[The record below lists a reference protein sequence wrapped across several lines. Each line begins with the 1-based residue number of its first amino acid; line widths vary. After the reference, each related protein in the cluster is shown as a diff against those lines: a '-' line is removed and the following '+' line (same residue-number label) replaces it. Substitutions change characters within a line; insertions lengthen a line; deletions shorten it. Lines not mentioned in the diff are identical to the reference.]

1 MCGSAFR
8 RICTTGTPSRS
19 CVEEGCRNDTSR
31 SAQADLLSPPV
42 LETHETYSARPGL
55 AAKLK
60 DLGLLFKFRVSLL
73 VVITAVL
80 GYGMGVQAGGFS
92 VLDALLLAIGGFL
105 VTGSSTALNEVIEM
119 EQDSRME
126 RTKGRPLVRGTM
138 SATEAVVIAVVAGV
152 LGTVLLWYLFGQLAG
167 LLSLLSLFI
176 YVALYTPLKRVSAW
190 AVFVGAIPGALP
202 PMIGHVAATGSFS
215 LGAGLLFALQFLW
228 QYPHFW
234 SVSWLLHDDYAK
246 ASYHLLPSRGGRDH
260 FSGFLVAI
268 YAFFTLLIGLLPWVF
283 GLTGHWSALVAVLL
297 GLNLLYHALRLM
309 RSLDKADARR
319 LLYAG
324 FLYLPG
330 VQLAY
335 VLDKL

>member
-1 MCGSAFR
+1 MSWLTFAA
-8 RICTTGTPSRS
+8 ILATQ
-19 CVEEGCRNDTSR
+19 DTY
-31 SAQADLLSPPV
+31 
-42 LETHETYSARPGL
+42 TARPGILSKLRDL
-55 AAKLK
+55 A
-60 DLGLLFKFRVSLL
+60 LLFKLRVSML
-73 VVITAVL
+73 VVLTSVL
-80 GYGMGVQAGGFS
+80 GYALGVPAGSFS
-92 VLDALLLAIGGFL
+92 VVDALLLSLGGFL
-105 VTGSSTALNEVIEM
+105 VTGSSTALNEVIEVD
-119 EQDSRME
+119 QDSRMA
-126 RTKGRPLVRGTM
+126 RTSTRPLVRGTM
-138 SATEAVVIAVVAGV
+138 SVTEAILIALVAG
-152 LGTVLLWYLFGQLAG
+152 LAGTVLLWGLFGQLAG
-167 LLSLLSLFI
+167 LLSLLSLFV
-176 YVALYTPLKRVSAW
+176 YVAIYTPLKRFSPW

-202 PMIGHVAATGSFS
+202 PMIGHVAALGSFS

-260 FSGFLVAI
+260 FSGFLIAS
-268 YAFFTLLIGLLPWVF
+268 YTFFTLLIGLLPWVF
-283 GLTGHWSALVAVLL
+283 GLTGHISALVAVLL
-297 GLNLLYHALRLM
+297 GLNMLYHALRLM